1 MDGTLTVVLADN
13 ALTGW
18 RTVDANGGRTSVML
32 SGVETGAKLNP
43 RLFILKDFDN
53 R

>member
-1 MDGTLTVVLADN
+1 MARILAIPGHCAAVLLT
-13 ALTGW
+13 
-18 RTVDANGGRTSVML
+18 S
-32 SGVETGAKLNP
+32 VETGVKLNP

>member
-1 MDGTLTVVLADN
+1 VL
-13 ALTGW
+13 
-18 RTVDANGGRTSVML
+18 L